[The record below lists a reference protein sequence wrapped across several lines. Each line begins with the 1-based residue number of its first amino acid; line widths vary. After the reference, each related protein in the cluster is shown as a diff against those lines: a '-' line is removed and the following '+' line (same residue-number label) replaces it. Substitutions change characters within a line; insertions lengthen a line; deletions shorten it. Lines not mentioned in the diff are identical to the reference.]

1 MSVLRIS
8 PEFRPAYDP
17 LLRMVTALSR
27 IDVDTARSL
36 LTELRRVQPSRPE
49 EHGLCAVFP
58 AHRHE
63 PLRRESSG
71 QARDPF
77 FDR

>member
-17 LLRMVTALSR
+17 LLMATALSR

-49 EHGLCAVFP
+49 AAQALRGLSRA
-58 AHRHE
+58 
-63 PLRRESSG
+63 ST
-71 QARDPF
+71 
-77 FDR
+77 